1 MQTENTYTDNN
12 NNDLFGDLTFDHTAK
27 QYIRSI
33 AGWAIVIVVV
43 ALLSYVL
50 SLVQVFS
57 APQITT
63 PKSEGFDFG
72 FKVTGTDKTST
83 IVTIFIGLLL
93 NIFLFRFA
101 SQAKAGLNGLNQTSL
116 NNAFNS
122 LKIYFII
129 LSILCILFFLIIIL
143 ALTTVSAYTS

>member
-1 MQTENTYTDNN
+1 MQAENTYTDSTNS
-12 NNDLFGDLTFDHTAK
+12 DLFGDLSFDHTAK

-33 AGWAIVIVVV
+33 ASWAMVIVVI
-43 ALLSYVL
+43 ALISYAI
-50 SLVQVFS
+50 SLFQAFS
-57 APQITT
+57 AREYITSKT
-63 PKSEGFDFG
+63 EGFDFG
-72 FKVTGTDKTST
+72 IKAATGDKTGTIIT
-83 IVTIFIGLLL
+83 IIIGLLV